1 MPNRVTFHSLTL
13 PALLAVLSTGIPL
26 VSRAQQSVTVPF
38 EIEHSSNPALTANE
52 TVGVTRLRVSPQYT
66 LVKQDGSTQTQFSF
80 GGVLERSSNT
90 AVSNHRS
97 DPNLSFGI
105 ERAFPVGSLGLRAAV
120 SESSSRQ
127 EEFTETGVVASDAT
141 QRNIVLD
148 GSWRRELS
156 DVSRLELGLVAA
168 KVQYDTPSL
177 VGYREF
183 RTSAGFSHDLH
194 DETQLTA
201 RWEGSRL
208 HPSDGT
214 VSTSRSSFSIG
225 LSSRLTEA
233 YQLVAA
239 IGTERTSGLGS
250 SRSPSSLLRLEYT
263 GERLE
268 STLEWSRSV
277 VASGALGGYVGT
289 RHIGWTAR
297 YPLSE
302 RTSINFASSQARS
315 QGAGG
320 AVGTTWLAGLRH
332 SFSDFWSIEGR
343 LGQSRTRPND
353 AGGSATSN
361 VGGLVLIYSH
371 PDF

>member
-1 MPNRVTFHSLTL
+1 MPNRVVFHTLTL
-13 PALLAVLSTGIPL
+13 PALLAALATGMPL

-38 EIEHSSNPALTANE
+38 EIEHNSNPALTANE
-52 TVGVTRLRVSPQYT
+52 AVGVTRIRVSPQYT
-66 LVKQDGSTQTQFSF
+66 LVKQDGPTQTQFSF

-90 AVSNHRS
+90 AVSSHRS

-105 ERAFPVGSLGLRAAV
+105 EQALPVGSLGLRAAL

-127 EEFTETGVVASDAT
+127 EEFTDTGVVGSDAT

-156 DVSRLELGLVAA
+156 DVSRIDLGLVATRI
-168 KVQYDTPSL
+168 QYDTPSL
-177 VGYREF
+177 IGYREF
-183 RTSAGFSHDLH
+183 RTSVGFSHDLQ

-201 RWEGSRL
+201 RLEGSRL
-208 HPSDGT
+208 QPGSGAAR
-214 VSTSRSSFSIG
+214 TSRSSVSIG
-225 LSSRLTEA
+225 LASRLTEA
-233 YQLVAA
+233 FQWVAA

-250 SRSPSSLLRLEYT
+250 SRSPSSLLRLEYV

-277 VASGALGGYVGT
+277 VASGATGGYVAT
-289 RHIGWTAR
+289 RQIGWTAR

-302 RTSINFASSQARS
+302 RTTINFASSQTRS
-315 QGAGG
+315 SGAGG
-320 AVGTTWLAGLRH
+320 AVGTTWLAGMRH

-343 LGQSRTRPND
+343 LGQSRTQPNV
-353 AGGSATSN
+353 GGSATSN
-361 VGGLVLIYSH
+361 VGGVVLIYSH